1 MCWWPPRGACS
12 TSTGRTPSVSPS
24 CRRWCSTRRTACSTS
39 VSLKN
44 WMRCSPLCRKSARP
58 CCFPRP
64 SPSRSGRWPA
74 SCCATRCR
82 SRSAR
87 AMRRRRR
94 SSSGWCRWT
103 RSARASC
110 SCICWRSGAGVRCW
124 CSSRRARAS
133 ISWWTSCRR
142 RASPATRSTATSRR
156 PRVCARWSASRLA
169 RCRCWWRPTWRRAD
183 WTFTTC
189 RRWSTST
196 CPPSPRI
203 TCIAS
208 VVPAVPEPVARRS
221 PWSPLTRWTSWPPSR
236 P

>member
-44 WMRCSPLCRKSARP
+44 WMRCSPLCRESARP
-58 CCFPRP
+58 CCSPRP
-64 SPSRSGRWPA
+64 SPTPSARWPA
-74 SCCATRCR
+74 RCCATRCP
-82 SRSAR
+82 SKSAR
-87 AMRRRRR
+87 ATLRRRR

-103 RSARASC
+103 RSAKASC
-110 SCICWRSGAGVRCW
+110 SCTCWRNGAGARFW
-124 CSSRRARAS
+124 YSSRRARAS

-156 PRVCARWSASRLA
+156 PASARAGALQGWRGAGAGGDRRGGARTGHPRPAAGGQLDPPIVAEDYVHRIGRTGRAGASGEA
-169 RCRCWWRPTWRRAD
+169 I
-183 WTFTTC
+183 
-189 RRWSTST
+189 S
-196 CPPSPRI
+196 
-203 TCIAS
+203 
-208 VVPAVPEPVARRS
+208 
-221 PWSPLTRWTSWPPSR
+221 WSPLTRWTSWPPSR